1 MAMPSFWSIGPT
13 ISETIFNAGLYR
25 AELRQYTAVY
35 NADLAAYRQT
45 VLVAFEQVEDYLAA
59 VRLYSQQ
66 IEKQKAAVD
75 HAQQFLSLE
84 MNRYQTGLDPYI
96 DVVTAQTTLLAD
108 QQTLVTIQVSQMT
121 SSVSLIEALGGGWDR
136 SQLPT
141 SRQLTA
147 KPPRRTRPGRTELR
161 TIRRVAV
168 ENRPLRSCA
177 QRPIAVSRQH
187 FAGSRCFQGHTDR
200 MQAGMGILGY
210 EAQEVTAVQVIS
222 KVQHAVFKAI
232 E

>member
-1 MAMPSFWSIGPT
+1 
-13 ISETIFNAGLYR
+13 
-25 AELRQYTAVY
+25 
-35 NADLAAYRQT
+35 

-75 HAQQFLSLE
+75 HAQQFLGLE

-141 SRQLTA
+141 PRQLTA
-147 KPPRRTRPGRTELR
+147 KPPAADT
-161 TIRRVAV
+161 A
-168 ENRPLRSCA
+168 
-177 QRPIAVSRQH
+177 RQN
-187 FAGSRCFQGHTDR
+187 
-200 MQAGMGILGY
+200 
-210 EAQEVTAVQVIS
+210 
-222 KVQHAVFKAI
+222 
-232 E
+232 